1 MIQAPR
7 SCPVNIY
14 DYMNT
19 RWLANMIMYKSSLL
33 NRERGRRRE
42 RDEGEAPVWHQTP
55 EWHQTDTS
63 LTLRCSCL
71 TKTVWLSR
79 VYILGNMLVDSTI
92 YILVWLS
99 LYDYFF
105 HSFFKTP
112 YKVNISWI
120 SLESWI
126 INEKL
131 YLNPIPIFW
140 EKHSEKES
148 QN

>member
-1 MIQAPR
+1 MTVWILGGRQIWKCTNLVYSTGREAEEGKETKGR
-7 SCPVNIY
+7 HQS
-14 DYMNT
+14 DT
-19 RWLANMIMYKSSLL
+19 RHQFDTRLT
-33 NRERGRRRE
+33 
-42 RDEGEAPVWHQTP
+42 PVWLQS
-55 EWHQTDTS
+55 DNS

-71 TKTVWLSR
+71 TKTIWLSR

-92 YILVWLS
+92 NILVWLS

-131 YLNPIPIFW
+131 YLNLIPIFW